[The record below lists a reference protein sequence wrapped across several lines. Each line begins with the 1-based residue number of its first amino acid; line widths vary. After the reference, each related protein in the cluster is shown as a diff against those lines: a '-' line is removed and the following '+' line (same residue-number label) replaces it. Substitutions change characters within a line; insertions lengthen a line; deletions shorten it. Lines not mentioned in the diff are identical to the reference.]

1 MKKSKGMLTTEAAL
15 IMPLVIYIVFIMIST
30 FLFLYTRVYVALSTN
45 HVIAQATAQWY
56 SIGSDFD
63 TSYRGGSIIGQALG
77 IGNSAK
83 DKEKIVEDKIIEKVK
98 KASPIKVDLDVDAN
112 VSNNIIGQ
120 KLDITVNGTYTL
132 PVGGLFK
139 LMGLSDDGTITDVY
153 NRTANLSNAEDNI
166 RMIDYASKVGEDV
179 LKEIEKALGGK

>member
-30 FLFLYTRVYVALSTN
+30 FLFLYTRVNVALSTN
-45 HVIAQATAQWY
+45 NVVAQATAQWY

-63 TSYRGGSIIGQALG
+63 TSYRGGSIIGQAIG

-83 DKEKIVEDKIIEKVK
+83 DKEKIVEEKIIEKVK

-120 KLDITVNGTYTL
+120 KLDITVKGKYTL

-139 LMGLSDDGTITDVY
+139 IMGLSSDGTITDIY
-153 NRTANLSNAEDNI
+153 NRTANLSNAEDNV
-166 RMIDYASKVGEDV
+166 RMIDYAIKVTIEAIQ
-179 LKEIEKALGGK
+179 EIKNALGGK